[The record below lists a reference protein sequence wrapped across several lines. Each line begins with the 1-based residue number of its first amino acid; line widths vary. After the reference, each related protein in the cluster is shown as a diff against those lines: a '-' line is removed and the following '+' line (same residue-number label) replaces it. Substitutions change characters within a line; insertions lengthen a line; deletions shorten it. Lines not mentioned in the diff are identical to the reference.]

1 MLSEVSV
8 GWPVHRMSAVDRS
21 ILRLALYE
29 MLFVDDVPPEVAV
42 NEAVE
47 LAKGFSGEEA
57 PGFRG
62 GGLARRRAENAGQ
75 GWAWRAGLAGRKG
88 QIRWDAHRR
97 AFEEYLHGLNF
108 TVEPR
113 LSGLEE
119 AMRYSMLAGG
129 KRVRPTLCMETAWIF
144 GAEPAHVLPS
154 AAAIELI
161 HTYSLI
167 HDDLP
172 AMDDDDYRRGR
183 PTAHKKFG
191 EAMAILAGD
200 AFFGEALTLITV
212 HQKGSCEEIL
222 EVVRELADST
232 GVNGMVGGQ
241 VMDMD
246 QTGLGR
252 GDRARDAVHDPRVQ
266 DRRPDQIL
274 GPYRGDTGRGQRRR
288 NRPPSR
294 STPRQLGLCF
304 QIVDDVL
311 NATSTREEL
320 GKSAG
325 SDAEQGKATFAGVF
339 GLEGARREADGAA
352 REGHHRAL

>member
-1 MLSEVSV
+1 MASEAS
-8 GWPVHRMSAVDRS
+8 GTRGQ
-21 ILRLALYE
+21 LRW
-29 MLFVDDVPPEVAV
+29 
-42 NEAVE
+42 
-47 LAKGFSGEEA
+47 EE
-57 PGFRG
+57 
-62 GGLARRRAENAGQ
+62 
-75 GWAWRAGLAGRKG
+75 
-88 QIRWDAHRR
+88 HRR
-97 AFEEYLHGLNF
+97 AFEKYLHGLRF
-108 TVEPR
+108 TDEPR
-113 LSGLEE
+113 LEGLEE

-129 KRVRPTLCMETAWIF
+129 KRVRPTLCMETTWIF
-144 GAEPAHVLPS
+144 GEDPSHVLPS

-172 AMDDDDYRRGR
+172 AMDDDDFRRGR
-183 PTAHKKFG
+183 LTAHKKFG

-212 HQKGSCEEIL
+212 HQRGTSEQVL

-246 QTGLGR
+246 QTGVGLGTDPETLYMIHR
-252 GDRARDAVHDPRVQ
+252 YKTGALIKSAARIGAILAGATGEEQAAVSEYASEV
-266 DRRPDQIL
+266 
-274 GPYRGDTGRGQRRR
+274 
-288 NRPPSR
+288 
-294 STPRQLGLCF
+294 GLCF

-325 SDAEQGKATFAGVF
+325 SDAEQGKATFVEVF
-339 GLEGARREADGAA
+339 GLEGAKREADEAA
-352 REGHHRAL
+352 GRAMAALSRVEGETSGLRELAYFVRHRES

>member
-1 MLSEVSV
+1 M
-8 GWPVHRMSAVDRS
+8 
-21 ILRLALYE
+21 
-29 MLFVDDVPPEVAV
+29 
-42 NEAVE
+42 
-47 LAKGFSGEEA
+47 
-57 PGFRG
+57 
-62 GGLARRRAENAGQ
+62 
-75 GWAWRAGLAGRKG
+75 AGRASG
-88 QIRWDAHRR
+88 TYSQIRWDAHRR
-97 AFEEYLHGLNF
+97 AFEEYLHGLRF
-108 TVEPR
+108 TVEKR
-113 LSGLEE
+113 LRGLEE

-144 GAEPAHVLPS
+144 GAEPSHVLPS

-212 HQKGSCEEIL
+212 HQRGSCEQIL

-241 VMDMD
+241 VLDMV
-246 QTGLGR
+246 QTGLAEATEPETLYMIHEYKTGALIKSS
-252 GDRARDAVHDPRVQ
+252 ARIGAILAGATGEEQAAVSE
-266 DRRPDQIL
+266 
-274 GPYRGDTGRGQRRR
+274 YA
-288 NRPPSR
+288 S
-294 STPRQLGLCF
+294 QLGLCF

-339 GLEGARREADGAA
+339 GLEGARREADEAA
-352 REGHHRAL
+352 KRALTALSKVDGDTSGLQELAYFVRHRES

>member
-1 MLSEVSV
+1 MAGGASPTR
-8 GWPVHRMSAVDRS
+8 GQ
-21 ILRLALYE
+21 LRWE
-29 MLFVDDVPPEVAV
+29 
-42 NEAVE
+42 
-47 LAKGFSGEEA
+47 G
-57 PGFRG
+57 
-62 GGLARRRAENAGQ
+62 
-75 GWAWRAGLAGRKG
+75 
-88 QIRWDAHRR
+88 HRR
-97 AFEEYLHGLNF
+97 AFEEYLGGLRF
-108 TVEPR
+108 TEEPR

-119 AMRYSMLAGG
+119 AMKYSLLAGG
-129 KRVRPTLCMETAWIF
+129 KRVRPALCMETAWIF
-144 GAEPAHVLPS
+144 GAEPSHVLPS

-183 PTAHKKFG
+183 PTAHKEFG

-212 HQKGSCEEIL
+212 HQRGGCEQIL

-246 QTGLGR
+246 QTG
-252 GDRARDAVHDPRVQ
+252 RAESTDPETLYMIHAYKTGALIKSSARIGAILAGATDDEQAAVSE
-266 DRRPDQIL
+266 
-274 GPYRGDTGRGQRRR
+274 YA
-288 NRPPSR
+288 S
-294 STPRQLGLCF
+294 QLGLCF

-325 SDAEQGKATFAGVF
+325 SDAEQGKATFVGVF
-339 GLEGARREADGAA
+339 DLEGATKEADGAA
-352 REGHHRAL
+352 ERALGALLRVDGDTSGLQELAYFVRHRES

>member
-1 MLSEVSV
+1 LGM
-8 GWPVHRMSAVDRS
+8 A
-21 ILRLALYE
+21 
-29 MLFVDDVPPEVAV
+29 
-42 NEAVE
+42 
-47 LAKGFSGEEA
+47 
-57 PGFRG
+57 G
-62 GGLARRRAENAGQ
+62 GASPT
-75 GWAWRAGLAGRKG
+75 KG

-97 AFEEYLHGLNF
+97 AFEEYLHNLNF
-108 TVEPR
+108 TVEKR
-113 LSGLEE
+113 LRRLEE

-129 KRVRPTLCMETAWIF
+129 KRVRPALCMETAWIF
-144 GAEPAHVLPS
+144 GAEPSHVLPS

-161 HTYSLI
+161 HTYSLV

-172 AMDDDDYRRGR
+172 AMDNDDFRRGR

-191 EAMAILAGD
+191 EAMAILSGD
-200 AFFGEALTLITV
+200 AFFGEALTLITI

-241 VMDMD
+241 VLDMD
-246 QTGLGR
+246 HTGLAEATEPETLYMIHEYKTGALIKSS
-252 GDRARDAVHDPRVQ
+252 ARIGAILAGANGEEQAAVSE
-266 DRRPDQIL
+266 
-274 GPYRGDTGRGQRRR
+274 YA
-288 NRPPSR
+288 S
-294 STPRQLGLCF
+294 QLGLCF

-339 GLEGARREADGAA
+339 GLEGARREADEAA
-352 REGHHRAL
+352 QKAITALSKVDGDTSGLQELAYFVRYRES